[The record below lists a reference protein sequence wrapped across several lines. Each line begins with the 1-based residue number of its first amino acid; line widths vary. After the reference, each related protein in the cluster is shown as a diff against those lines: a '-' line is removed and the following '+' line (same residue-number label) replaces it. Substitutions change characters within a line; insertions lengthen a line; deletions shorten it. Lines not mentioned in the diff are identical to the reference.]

1 MLLSFFALC
10 GIIVIPVLPP
20 FEESTEIDGYLT
32 PLLCQP
38 EETIERDQ
46 YSERARGGG
55 TSYSMDVYC
64 IDKDG
69 DRRNETGRWALLGG
83 GGFTIPFLIG
93 LFVLIAGT
101 NRSARNSAPTLMTTG
116 TPVNFGTPSNY
127 GTSASFGSSPAPSAG
142 RTLSERLKQIDD
154 ARNQGL
160 ITADEYDR
168 LRKEI
173 LDEM

>member
-1 MLLSFFALC
+1 MFLSFFALC

-20 FEESTEIDGYLT
+20 FEESAEIDGYLT

-38 EETIERDQ
+38 EETILRDQ
-46 YSERARGGG
+46 YSGPSREGG

-69 DRRNETGRWALLGG
+69 DRRDETGRWALLGG
-83 GGFTIPFLIG
+83 GAFTIPFLIG
-93 LFVLIAGT
+93 LVLLIGGANRNTGNATPTLIA
-101 NRSARNSAPTLMTTG
+101 NG
-116 TPVNFGTPSNY
+116 TPVNFGTP
-127 GTSASFGSSPAPSAG
+127 ASFGTQAPSAG
-142 RTLSERLKQIDD
+142 RSLSERLKQIDD

-160 ITADEYDR
+160 ITAEEYDR

-173 LDEM
+173 LDETK